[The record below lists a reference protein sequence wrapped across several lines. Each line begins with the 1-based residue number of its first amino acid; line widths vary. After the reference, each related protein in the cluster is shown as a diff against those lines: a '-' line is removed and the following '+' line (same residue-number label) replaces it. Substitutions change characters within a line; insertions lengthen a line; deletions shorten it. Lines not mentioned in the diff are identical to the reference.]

1 MRKKSFILVAALMFM
16 VAASLFSTV
25 EARSF
30 TVQLEKDSDI
40 TVTDGYITDKEPE
53 AVIDAVAKIEVE
65 APDGSTEELG
75 ELGGRLAISW
85 MCCFP
90 ETEGRG
96 KVTFYADHDV
106 VEINY
111 TLEDGYL
118 RWDEQSVRI
127 L

>member
-1 MRKKSFILVAALMFM
+1 MRKKSFILVAALVFM
-16 VAASLFSTV
+16 VAASLFLTI
-25 EARSF
+25 EAHSF
-30 TVQLEKDSDI
+30 TIQLERDSDI
-40 TVTDGYITDKEPE
+40 TVTDGYITNKEPE
-53 AVIDAVAKIEVE
+53 AIIDAVAEVRVE

-75 ELGGRLAISW
+75 EFGGRNPISW
-85 MCCFP
+85 IFNFP
-90 ETEGRG
+90 KTEGRG
-96 KVTFYADHDV
+96 MVTFYADHDV